1 MRRSLWDVEGQDMK
15 LTKIA
20 ALAVCAATFW
30 GCTQAEIT
38 QPPVLVTPNNAAD
51 AVGLDVYARP
61 RSRGNPVPAFRGQN
75 TVQVR
80 TFGPTSDGGRA
91 ELSGVQCALDSG
103 VYKATFAT
111 PANVVVPD
119 YGPNSP
125 ALFVRCT
132 HNDTSGSVT
141 ATTVNLT
148 AQQRNASAA
157 GTGLLGAI
165 IIGAVNEANRDN
177 LNDDFGYNP
186 IVVQLR
192 N

>member
-1 MRRSLWDVEGQDMK
+1 MK
-15 LTKIA
+15 ISKFAALTVIA
-20 ALAVCAATFW
+20 ATLV

-38 QPPVLVTPNNAAD
+38 QPPITVTPNVARD
-51 AVGLDVYARP
+51 AVGIDVYARP
-61 RSRGNPVPAFRGQN
+61 RSAGNPVPAFRGQN
-75 TVQVR
+75 TVQIR
-80 TFGPTSDGGRA
+80 TQGKLNDGGFG
-91 ELSGVQCALDSG
+91 EISGVPCILDSG
-103 VYKATFAT
+103 VYKAAFTT
-111 PANVVVPD
+111 PANLIVPD

-132 HNDTSGSVT
+132 TDTTSGSIT
-141 ATTVNLT
+141 ANVLNLT

-186 IVVQLR
+186 ISVQLR
-192 N
+192 

>member
-1 MRRSLWDVEGQDMK
+1 MNIVK
-15 LTKIA
+15 LIA
-20 ALAVCAATFW
+20 LGFISGAILGCA
-30 GCTQAEIT
+30 QAEIT
-38 QPPVLVTPNNAAD
+38 RPPVSIVPNVQQN
-51 AVGLDVYARP
+51 AVGIDVYARQ
-61 RSRGNPVPAFRGQN
+61 RAAGNPVPEFRGQS

-80 TFGPTSDGGRA
+80 TSGQTDGGSFG
-91 ELSGVQCALDSG
+91 ELSGVECRVDSG
-103 VYKATFAT
+103 IYKATVTT
-111 PANVVVPD
+111 PANLIVPN

-132 HNDTSGSVT
+132 TQSKSGSVT
-141 ATTVNLT
+141 VNAVNLT

-186 IVVQLR
+186 INVPLR
-192 N
+192 

>member
-1 MRRSLWDVEGQDMK
+1 MTVK
-15 LTKIA
+15 KFA
-20 ALAVCAATFW
+20 ALGVLVATLV

-38 QPPVLVTPNNAAD
+38 QPPITVTPNVARD
-51 AVGLDVYARP
+51 AVGIDVYARP
-61 RSRGNPVPAFRGQN
+61 RAGGNPVPAFRGQN
-75 TVQVR
+75 TVQIR
-80 TFGPTSDGGRA
+80 TNGQLNDGGFG
-91 ELSGVQCALDSG
+91 EISGVPCLLDSG
-103 VYKATFAT
+103 VYKATFTT
-111 PANVVVPD
+111 PANLIVPD

-132 HNDTSGSVT
+132 TDTTSGSVT
-141 ATTVNLT
+141 AGVVNMT

-186 IVVQLR
+186 VTVQLR
-192 N
+192 